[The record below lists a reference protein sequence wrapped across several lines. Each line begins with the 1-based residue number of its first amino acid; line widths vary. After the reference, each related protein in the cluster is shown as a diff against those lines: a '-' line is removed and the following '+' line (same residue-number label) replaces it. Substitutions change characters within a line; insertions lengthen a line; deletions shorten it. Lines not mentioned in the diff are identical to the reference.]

1 MLPSGVWT
9 SARRPLQIYQNPD
22 ESFLLATLDQQK
34 EAAILQADCFF
45 YFLPAMSKTLDKL
58 LQPVALI
65 LVNYSATKGIGKT
78 DKL

>member
-1 MLPSGVWT
+1 M
-9 SARRPLQIYQNPD
+9 RPLQIYQNPD

-45 YFLPAMSKTLDKL
+45 YFLPAKSKTLDKL

-65 LVNYSATKGIGKT
+65 LVNYCATKGIGTT